1 MDVIKKKKI
10 IQKIEKNTND
20 NSEPESSN
28 NELKSNTK
36 WNIKDKKILLEALQ
50 KYGSENIEAISKML
64 PNISL
69 EDIKST
75 ISKYSEIA
83 KNLYEDELL
92 NKWLKCGLYQP
103 EDSLIPEALLFIQ
116 LFENHP
122 SPSEL
127 EGYDIRS
134 IYNFLYRS
142 CFGQSSYFDLSPK
155 DRDLL
160 CFLISKIEQKVWPK
174 CKTDIW
180 EYVGKV
186 YNKRNIKKVYPGKK
200 GHLL

>member
-1 MDVIKKKKI
+1 MDVAKKKKT
-10 IQKIEKNTND
+10 IQKIDKKTH

-28 NELKSNTK
+28 NESKSNTK

-50 KYGSENIEAISKML
+50 KYGSENIDAISKML
-64 PNISL
+64 PNIPL

-75 ISKYSEIA
+75 ISKYSETA

-127 EGYDIRS
+127 EGYDIRY
-134 IYNFLYRS
+134 IYIY
-142 CFGQSSYFDLSPK
+142 
-155 DRDLL
+155 
-160 CFLISKIEQKVWPK
+160 I
-174 CKTDIW
+174 
-180 EYVGKV
+180 
-186 YNKRNIKKVYPGKK
+186 
-200 GHLL
+200 

>member
-1 MDVIKKKKI
+1 MDVVKKKKT
-10 IQKIEKNTND
+10 IQKIEKNTNN
-20 NSEPESSN
+20 NSEPESSS
-28 NELKSNTK
+28 NELKLNTK

-50 KYGSENIEAISKML
+50 KYGSENIDAISKML

-83 KNLYEDELL
+83 KNLYEEELL

-127 EGYDIRS
+127 EGYDIR
-134 IYNFLYRS
+134 
-142 CFGQSSYFDLSPK
+142 
-155 DRDLL
+155 
-160 CFLISKIEQKVWPK
+160 
-174 CKTDIW
+174 
-180 EYVGKV
+180 YVYMCV
-186 YNKRNIKKVYPGKK
+186 YII
-200 GHLL
+200 